1 MKEIVHTATTLSS
14 VVEVLPLGE
23 VTRLMISFIPI
34 GFALG
39 FICLLLGLGISGVMK
54 IFKRV

>member
-1 MKEIVHTATTLSS
+1 MKNVVHTAEALSS
-14 VVEVLPLGE
+14 VIDILPLGE
-23 VTRLMISFIPI
+23 VTKLMLSFIPI